1 MPPAPGN
8 VCRPGEARLIWPH
21 LEMPARRA
29 FLGLGSNLG
38 DRERTLAEARE
49 RLRAGGFAI
58 VRQSALYWTE
68 PVGGPPQE
76 WFLNQVLEGATT
88 LAPEQLLELALRVE
102 REQGRERRERNGP
115 RTLDVDLLLYDDER
129 RCAPGLELPHP
140 RLPER
145 RFVLVPLC
153 EIAPE
158 VVHPGLGLS
167 ARQLLERCPDR
178 SAVERFVAVP
188 R

>member
-1 MPPAPGN
+1 
-8 VCRPGEARLIWPH
+8 
-21 LEMPARRA
+21 MPARRA

-38 DRERTLAEARE
+38 DRESTLAAARA
-49 RLRAGGFAI
+49 RLRAGGFEIRRA
-58 VRQSALYWTE
+58 SALYWTE

-76 WFLNQVLEGATT
+76 WFLNQVLEGATA
-88 LAPEQLLELALRVE
+88 LSPEQLLELALQAE
-102 REQGRERRERNGP
+102 REQGRVRRERDGP
-115 RTLDVDLLLYDDER
+115 RTLDVDLLLYDGER
-129 RCAPGLELPHP
+129 RSSPGLELPHP
-140 RLPER
+140 RLHER

-158 VVHPGLGLS
+158 ALHPGLGLT

-178 SAVERFVAVP
+178 SAVERFTAVP

>member
-1 MPPAPGN
+1 M
-8 VCRPGEARLIWPH
+8 
-21 LEMPARRA
+21 
-29 FLGLGSNLG
+29 
-38 DRERTLAEARE
+38 
-49 RLRAGGFAI
+49 
-58 VRQSALYWTE
+58 
-68 PVGGPPQE
+68 
-76 WFLNQVLEGATT
+76 LEGATT

-115 RTLDVDLLLYDDER
+115 RTLDVDLLLYGEEVRAGD
-129 RCAPGLELPHP
+129 PLTLPHP
-140 RLPER
+140 RLHER